1 MYTKH
6 RFTRESLGRMFS
18 SALIFTSNIE
28 QCLVACSETTTYWLA
43 VGFDGLRVVCNRLN
57 FQGVN
62 REFDTTIW
70 LMQPQK
76 KCIWKWSQPLTTQLW
91 FIATRVRIAHTP
103 LCTISVNEDCCGE
116 FAVCHG
122 VYARSRELNFLTVVL
137 RFYGSQ
143 LFWSLWHLDGKSCA
157 LFP

>member
-28 QCLVACSETTTYWLA
+28 QCSVASVRTSSLWVLTVWELFAIAWTSKGVIA
-43 VGFDGLRVVCNRLN
+43 NFDNTL
-57 FQGVN
+57 
-62 REFDTTIW
+62 W

-76 KCIWKWSQPLTTQLW
+76 KRIRKWSQPLTTQLW

-103 LCTISVNEDCCGE
+103 LCTILVNDDCCDE
-116 FAVCHG
+116 CAVCHL

-137 RFYGSQ
+137 RFYGSPW
-143 LFWSLWHLDGKSCA
+143 LLWL
-157 LFP
+157 